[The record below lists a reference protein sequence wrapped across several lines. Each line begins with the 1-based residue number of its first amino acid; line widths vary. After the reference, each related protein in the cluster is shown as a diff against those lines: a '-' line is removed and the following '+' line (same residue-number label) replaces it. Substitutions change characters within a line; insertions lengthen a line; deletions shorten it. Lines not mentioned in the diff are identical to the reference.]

1 MSTSTNSN
9 DERIRGAME
18 RLLAGTPIHTDG
30 KLHIKNL
37 AEEAGLSRQ
46 QVYRSALFLEFKEH
60 VARLREHN
68 VEPSHAHL
76 KRIASLQEQLGAE
89 REKAARY
96 RTERDKSR
104 AFNSALA
111 NQVQLLDAQL
121 ELATAGC

>member
-1 MSTSTNSN
+1 MSTSANSN

-18 RLLAGTPIHTDG
+18 RLLAGTPLHTDG

-37 AEEAGLSRQ
+37 AEEADLSRQ

-60 VARLREHN
+60 VARLREQK

-76 KRIASLQEQLGAE
+76 KRISSLQEQLAAE

-96 RTERDKSR
+96 RAERDKAR
-104 AFNSALA
+104 AFNSGLA
-111 NQVQLLDAQL
+111 NQAHRLD
-121 ELATAGC
+121 